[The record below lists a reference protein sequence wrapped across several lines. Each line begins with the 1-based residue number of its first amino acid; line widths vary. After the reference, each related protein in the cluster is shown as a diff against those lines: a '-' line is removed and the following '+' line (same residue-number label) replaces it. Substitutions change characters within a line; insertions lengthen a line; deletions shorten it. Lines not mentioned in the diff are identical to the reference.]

1 MIAESPRP
9 PNKKFATGFTGED
22 VVATPPSRFS
32 RRLGSQLYDSA
43 MTQEAPRRNIRLF
56 PDYGHRWPLWENSTP
71 EHPTK
76 YTMEP
81 ADFGLSEH
89 LTQRLRAWYDTWDAE
104 NLHQSGWSSPEH
116 ETAWRTDGANIAEEL
131 RAEVRAFADV
141 EYNE

>member
-1 MIAESPRP
+1 MAQQSI
-9 PNKKFATGFTGED
+9 
-22 VVATPPSRFS
+22 
-32 RRLGSQLYDSA
+32 RR
-43 MTQEAPRRNIRLF
+43 TIRLF

-89 LTQRLRAWYDTWDAE
+89 LTQRLRAWYDTWEAQS
-104 NLHQSGWSSPEH
+104 LHLGGWSTPEH
-116 ETAWRTDGANIAEEL
+116 EAAWRTDGANIAEEL